1 MTSHATM
8 ILVDVPPNV
17 RHALTR
23 WMIEPA
29 AGVFVGTM
37 SARVR
42 DTLWDIV
49 QEETHGGWALLVCPD
64 ETEQGFT
71 IRSCGEDR
79 RHITDMDGLQLVALP
94 AAHLDNLTIPPILD
108 GPS

>member
-1 MTSHATM
+1 MTGHATI
-8 ILVDVPPNV
+8 ILTAVPPNV

-29 AGVFVGTM
+29 AGVFVGSV

-42 DTLWDIV
+42 DKLWNIV
-49 QEETHGGWALLVCPD
+49 EEETHGGWALLVYPD

-71 IRSCGEDR
+71 IRSCGKDR
-79 RHITDMDGLQLVALP
+79 RHIMDLDGLQLVALP
-94 AAHLDNLTIPPILD
+94 AEHLDNLSILGKTD
-108 GPS
+108 